1 MSRNR
6 PWRHLGALLFLLVVA
21 LQLHAEPGAAAA
33 VDSLNINLDPLIDN
47 AAHDR
52 NRFAVN
58 IPHSIS
64 TSSQGTWIQARST
77 STWTYST
84 RVPTAISMSFHASHL
99 TLPPSAVLTVTA

>member
-1 MSRNR
+1 MARNR
-6 PWRHLGALLFLLVVA
+6 PWPHLGALLILLVGA
-21 LQLHAEPGAAAA
+21 LERHAEPGAAIA

-47 AAHDR
+47 AAPDR

-64 TSSQGTWIQARST
+64 TSSQGVWTHAGST
-77 STWTYST
+77 STWMYNT

-99 TLPPSAVLTVTA
+99 TLPPSAILTV